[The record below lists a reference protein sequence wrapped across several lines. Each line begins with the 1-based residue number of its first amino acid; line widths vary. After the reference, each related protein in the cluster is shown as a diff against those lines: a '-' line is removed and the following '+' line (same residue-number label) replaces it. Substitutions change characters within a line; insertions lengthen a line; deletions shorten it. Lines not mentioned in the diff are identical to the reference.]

1 MAGLTTGAVGG
12 RKQVDQ
18 DVPLVPFIDLLF
30 CVIMFLLAVAVWNPA
45 ARIEAGQK
53 PESGAAPAPEAPLRL
68 ALHLRASGYVLAS
81 EEGLHLELP
90 KAEAGH
96 DEGALALRL
105 RELARAVPPR
115 LEVKA
120 DDGVRLGQVVRAM
133 DVALGAGFH
142 DVSLASSR

>member
-1 MAGLTTGAVGG
+1 MGG

-18 DVPLVPFIDLLF
+18 EVPLVPFIDLLF

-45 ARIEAGQK
+45 ARIEAWQK
-53 PESGAAPAPEAPLRL
+53 PESGAAPAPEAPPRL
-68 ALHLRASGYVLAS
+68 ALHVRTSGYVLAS

-90 KAEAGH
+90 KAEAGY

-105 RELARAVPPR
+105 RELARTVPPR

-120 DDGVRLGQVVRAM
+120 DDGVHLGQVVRAM
-133 DVALGAGFH
+133 DVALGAGFPA
-142 DVSLASSR
+142 VVLGTVR